1 MNNEM
6 KMKFRTII
14 FILLGTLLPAGCRTQ
29 TERTEGNV
37 QMPEEKK
44 VMLADYYERM
54 AGTADEQ
61 PYYELVLYTA
71 DDDHLLLEQYENGGT
86 DRETV
91 KQYTVSKDIY
101 PKVMEAVKTYDMAS
115 WNENGTESADGVYRV
130 VKYYDSGTYIR
141 VSTDRMPENGRSAF
155 DAVKQVLADAA
166 GTAERAE

>member
-1 MNNEM
+1 M
-6 KMKFRTII
+6 KQRMIACG
-14 FILLGTLLPAGCRTQ
+14 LAGTLLVMAGCGAQ
-29 TERTEGNV
+29 TDKTEGEL

-61 PYYELVLYTA
+61 PYYELVLYTQDA
-71 DDDHLLLEQYENGGT
+71 DHLLLEQYENGGT

-101 PKVMEAVKTYDMAS
+101 AKVMDLVKTYDLAS
-115 WNENGTESADGVYRV
+115 WNETGSESAEGVYRV

-141 VSTDRMPENGRSAF
+141 VSTDRMPKDGLSAF
-155 DAVKQVLADAA
+155 DAVKQLLTAAVNEAA
-166 GTAERAE
+166 GEQ